1 MRFANGHCCK
11 LKKGQAVGI
20 TEGGDF
26 MKEFILVIIIF
37 SLPITAQVMLAALDA
52 ESVIL
57 LDQNSGEILY
67 RQNEHKR
74 LYPASTTKVMTA
86 LLVIENGD
94 LDEVITVGEEIN
106 LIAEDS
112 SKAGLVI
119 GQKISVNDL
128 MESLMLVSGNDSAN
142 TLAVYTARKINN
154 EPNLDIEASL
164 GKFQETMNQRAK
176 ELGAMDSHFTNPHG
190 YHDSEHYSTA
200 YDLGII
206 TREAMKNRS
215 FKELVQKPEN
225 GDWKNRNLLLN
236 KNDAHYYPFATG
248 VKTGYTSAA
257 GQCLISSASKNDI
270 DLIAVVLN
278 SSKEGRW
285 VVSKQLLEYGFKLL
299 EESKEIQ
306 RKVS

>member
-1 MRFANGHCCK
+1 
-11 LKKGQAVGI
+11 
-20 TEGGDF
+20 